1 MRKEI
6 NNEIT
11 KEIDED
17 TSEVKSS
24 SVVEFRK
31 VLNGFPLRRE
41 TIKSKRLV
49 IPPHEKESKF
59 KNRWVKNTK
68 QVMSKTILKEEVVKN
83 INQPQQTENKKI
95 IIKFGSISESNKEN
109 QRQLCPTLNGYNTFL
124 TIQNRLQK
132 GWRNIPKH
140 NKEWNDLMEY
150 NFIPFLYFIDKIQ
163 CVSKYY
169 KEEYEND
176 GYEVEY
182 DEKQIDKDVDDYWKR
197 FLKNN

>member
-1 MRKEI
+1 
-6 NNEIT
+6 
-11 KEIDED
+11 
-17 TSEVKSS
+17 
-24 SVVEFRK
+24 
-31 VLNGFPLRRE
+31 
-41 TIKSKRLV
+41 
-49 IPPHEKESKF
+49 
-59 KNRWVKNTK
+59 
-68 QVMSKTILKEEVVKN
+68 MSKTILKEEVVKN
-83 INQPQQTENKKI
+83 INQPQQIENKKI